1 MHLLYFFNISPYI
14 NNGDTMKNWKKF
26 LIVLILF
33 LAIISISSIYSA
45 SGILGSDYTNLYIKQ
60 IIWYI
65 ICFSIIFLINKIKNN
80 FILNHIWLLYI
91 FGNILLFLLLFFG
104 KEINY
109 AKCWF
114 EIPFLGTF
122 QPSEFMKII
131 LILTLS
137 CFCDNFYKNNKKVS
151 VKQEFI
157 FIIKTFIIV
166 LIPSILTFLEPDT
179 GAVLIYF
186 IITIVI
192 LFISGI
198 RYRWFFIGIAIVAI
212 VVGSI
217 LYLYF
222 YQKNTFISILGND
235 FFLRVERLLDWSN
248 QDGFQL
254 QKGITAIGS
263 AGVLGHGFYNTPL
276 YFPEAET
283 DFIFA
288 VYSSNFGFIG
298 SLFLFVLLFLFD
310 FLLISVALKAKKQDK
325 LIIAGTI
332 GMLIYQ
338 QVQNIGMTY
347 GVLPITGITLPF
359 ISYGGS
365 SLFSYMIIIGIILNI
380 KTRH

>member
-1 MHLLYFFNISPYI
+1 
-14 NNGDTMKNWKKF
+14 MKKWKNF
-26 LIVLILF
+26 LIILILF
-33 LAIISISSIYSA
+33 FAIVSISSIYSA
-45 SGILGSDYTNLYIKQ
+45 SGILGSDYANLYLKQ

-65 ICFSIIFLINKIKNN
+65 IGFITIFIINKIKNN
-80 FILNHIWLLYI
+80 FILNHIWSLYI
-91 FGNILLFLLLFFG
+91 ISNIILLLLLFFG
-104 KEINY
+104 KEINN

-137 CFCDNFYKNNKKVS
+137 CFCDSFYKKNKNVS
-151 VKQEFI
+151 IKQEFI
-157 FIIKTFIIV
+157 FLIKVFLIV
-166 LIPSILTFLEPDT
+166 LIPSILTFLQPDT
-179 GAVLIYF
+179 GSVLIYF
-186 IITIVI
+186 IITITI

-198 RYRWFFIGIAIVAI
+198 RYRWFLIGISTVIIIVG
-212 VVGSI
+212 VV
-217 LYLYF
+217 LYF
-222 YQKNTFISILGND
+222 YFFKKNLFISFLGND

-248 QDGFQL
+248 KDGFQL
-254 QKGITAIGS
+254 QKGITSIGS
-263 AGVLGHGFYNTPL
+263 ASALGHGFNNTPL

-288 VYSSNFGFIG
+288 VFSSNFGFLG
-298 SLFLFVLLFLFD
+298 SLILFILLFLFD
-310 FLLISVALKAKKQDK
+310 FLLISIALKTNKRDK
-325 LIIAGTI
+325 LIIAGTT

-338 QVQNIGMTY
+338 QFQNIGMTY

-365 SLFSYMIIIGIILNI
+365 SLLSYMIIIGIILNI

>member
-1 MHLLYFFNISPYI
+1 
-14 NNGDTMKNWKKF
+14 MKKWKRI
-26 LIVLILF
+26 LILLILF
-33 LAIISISSIYSA
+33 FAIISISSIYSA
-45 SGILGSDYTNLYIKQ
+45 SSILGSNYATLYIKQ

-65 ICFSIIFLINKIKNN
+65 IGFGIIFFISKIKNN
-80 FILNHIWLLYI
+80 FILDYIWILYVL
-91 FGNILLFLLLFFG
+91 GNISLFLLLFFG

-131 LILTLS
+131 LILTLA
-137 CFCDNFYKNNKKVS
+137 CFCNNFYKKNKKITI
-151 VKQEFI
+151 KQELLLI
-157 FIIKTFIIV
+157 FKVFLIV
-166 LIPSILTFLEPDT
+166 LLPSVLTFLEPDT

-186 IITIVI
+186 IITIII

-198 RYRWFFIGIAIVAI
+198 RYRWFFIGIVLMILI
-212 VVGSI
+212 VGSI

-222 YQKNTFISILGND
+222 CQKEVFISILGND

-248 QDGFQL
+248 QNGFQL

-263 AGVLGHGFYNTPL
+263 ASIFGHGFPNTPI

-298 SLFLFVLLFLFD
+298 SLFLFILLFLFD
-310 FLLISVALKAKKQDK
+310 FLLISISAKTNKRDK

-347 GVLPITGITLPF
+347 GILPITGITLPF

-365 SLFSYMIIIGIILNI
+365 SLLSYMIIIGIILNM
-380 KTRH
+380 KTRQ

>member
-1 MHLLYFFNISPYI
+1 M
-14 NNGDTMKNWKKF
+14 
-26 LIVLILF
+26 
-33 LAIISISSIYSA
+33 
-45 SGILGSDYTNLYIKQ
+45 
-60 IIWYI
+60 
-65 ICFSIIFLINKIKNN
+65 
-80 FILNHIWLLYI
+80 
-91 FGNILLFLLLFFG
+91 
-104 KEINY
+104 
-109 AKCWF
+109 
-114 EIPFLGTF
+114 
-122 QPSEFMKII
+122 
-131 LILTLS
+131 
-137 CFCDNFYKNNKKVS
+137 
-151 VKQEFI
+151 
-157 FIIKTFIIV
+157 
-166 LIPSILTFLEPDT
+166 TFLDPDT

-325 LIIAGTI
+325 LIIAGTF

-365 SLFSYMIIIGIILNI
+365 SLLSYMIIIGIILNI

>member
-1 MHLLYFFNISPYI
+1 
-14 NNGDTMKNWKKF
+14 MKKWKKF
-26 LIVLILF
+26 LIIFILLF
-33 LAIISISSIYSA
+33 AVISISSIYSA
-45 SGILGSDYTNLYIKQ
+45 SGILGSDYDNLYIKQ
-60 IIWYI
+60 IIWYLIGFSAIFI
-65 ICFSIIFLINKIKNN
+65 IHKIKNN
-80 FILNHIWLLYI
+80 FIMSHIWILYV

-131 LILTLS
+131 LIITLS
-137 CFCDNFYKNNKKVS
+137 CFCDDFFKNNKKVS
-151 VKQEFI
+151 LKQEFI
-157 FIIKTFIIV
+157 FIIKVFLIF

-186 IITIVI
+186 IITITI
-192 LFISGI
+192 LFISGV
-198 RYRWFFIGIAIVAI
+198 RYRWFLIGLSI
-212 VVGSI
+212 VVLIVLSI

-222 YQKNTFISILGND
+222 YEKELFISFLGND

-254 QKGITAIGS
+254 QKGMTSIGS
-263 AGVLGHGFYNTPL
+263 ASVFGHGFNNTPL

-310 FLLISVALKAKKQDK
+310 FLLISIALKANKRDK
-325 LIIAGTI
+325 LIIAGAV

-338 QVQNIGMTY
+338 QIQNIGMTY
-347 GVLPITGITLPF
+347 GLLPITGITLPF

-365 SLFSYMIIIGIILNI
+365 SLLSYMIIIGIISNI

>member
-1 MHLLYFFNISPYI
+1 
-14 NNGDTMKNWKKF
+14 
-26 LIVLILF
+26 
-33 LAIISISSIYSA
+33 
-45 SGILGSDYTNLYIKQ
+45 
-60 IIWYI
+60 
-65 ICFSIIFLINKIKNN
+65 
-80 FILNHIWLLYI
+80 
-91 FGNILLFLLLFFG
+91 
-104 KEINY
+104 
-109 AKCWF
+109 
-114 EIPFLGTF
+114 
-122 QPSEFMKII
+122 MKII

-222 YQKNTFISILGND
+222 YQKNTFISIQGND

-263 AGVLGHGFYNTPL
+263 AGGNMFQTMSGNNPSLSGF
-276 YFPEAET
+276 AWMS
-283 DFIFA
+283 I
-288 VYSSNFGFIG
+288 
-298 SLFLFVLLFLFD
+298 
-310 FLLISVALKAKKQDK
+310 Q
-325 LIIAGTI
+325 
-332 GMLIYQ
+332 
-338 QVQNIGMTY
+338 
-347 GVLPITGITLPF
+347 
-359 ISYGGS
+359 
-365 SLFSYMIIIGIILNI
+365 
-380 KTRH
+380 